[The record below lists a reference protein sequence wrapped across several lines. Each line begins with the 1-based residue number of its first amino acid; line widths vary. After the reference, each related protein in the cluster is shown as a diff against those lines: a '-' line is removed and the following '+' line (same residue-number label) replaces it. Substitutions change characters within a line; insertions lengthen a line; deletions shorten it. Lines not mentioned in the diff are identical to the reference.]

1 MIKRMKLY
9 VLLTVLIQNLSHQIR
24 TPLSI
29 ITGFA
34 DMLNDAIATQSRQSR
49 IITNSLTRIKIFA
62 FKHVISKKLRIF
74 ADENKNIEDIDN
86 A

>member
-9 VLLTVLIQNLSHQIR
+9 VLLTVFIQNLSHQIR

-34 DMLNDAIATQSRQSR
+34 DMLNDAIATQSKS
-49 IITNSLTRIKIFA
+49 NADL
-62 FKHVISKKLRIF
+62 SKRLMSAPKSHNNQLF
-74 ADENKNIEDIDN
+74 NPN
-86 A
+86 

>member
-1 MIKRMKLY
+1 MIKRMKRN

-34 DMLNDAIATQSRQSR
+34 DMLNDAIATQSKS
-49 IITNSLTRIKIFA
+49 NAAL
-62 FKHVISKKLRIF
+62 SKRLMSAPKSHNNQLF
-74 ADENKNIEDIDN
+74 NPN
-86 A
+86 